1 MRPSY
6 YILAIILTA
15 FTALP
20 VQGKKKQVIEPSYAW
35 KVMPPL
41 GLREPATIDTNYIDY
56 SLRSVPSGVSPAY
69 ATTGNL
75 GAEGINMVFFDR
87 EPMSDFFF
95 RDALR
100 AWIPSISTM
109 QFYNTRI
116 PMTLLS
122 YNFGGGKEDS
132 QERLKGIFSGNI
144 NRRAQIGAYLDYIYS
159 KGSYNYQAT
168 KDLTW
173 GASGSYMGDRYEF
186 QGYFNHYNFLNK
198 ENGGITDDRY
208 ITDPAEVQ
216 GGSTNVDAKTIP
228 TNLTS
233 AHSKVV
239 GTELFLNNRY
249 KVGYWHKEQV
259 NDTTVKRTY
268 IPVTSFVWTL
278 RYDETKHLFLNSA
291 PGEATNFFE
300 HTYLDDSGTYDR
312 TTYSAIT
319 NTVGVSLLEGF
330 HKYAKA
336 GLGAY
341 VTHQY
346 RRYHQ
351 TLDTIGGRTIDLAPG
366 LTPYPLESAI
376 PPSVSQNL
384 IWVGA
389 QLTKQKGA
397 ILTYDATAQ
406 IGLAGDVAGDLK
418 IDGRVSTRIPM
429 LRDSVKITAYGRFTN
444 TAPPYLTNHYVSNH
458 FIWSNDF
465 SKERRVRI
473 GGIIDV
479 PRTKSRLNVGVENIK
494 NYIYFNQ
501 ESLPAQSSDN
511 IQVISATLLQNF
523 KYRALHWDNRITFQT
538 STKQEVLPLP
548 KLAIYSNLYLI
559 FKVAKVLDVQFG
571 VDCDYYTKYKGLAY
585 QPATMTFHTQN
596 TTDVGNYPF
605 MNAYLNFKLSKTR
618 FYVMMSHFN
627 QGMFGGDNYF
637 SMPNYP
643 LNPRRFQLGLS
654 VDFAN

>member
-1 MRPSY
+1 M
-6 YILAIILTA
+6 
-15 FTALP
+15 
-20 VQGKKKQVIEPSYAW
+20 QGKKKQVIEPSYAW

-41 GLREPATIDTNYIDY
+41 GLREPATIDTSYIDY
-56 SLRSVPSGVSPAY
+56 SLRSVPSEVSPAY
-69 ATTGNL
+69 ATTGNF
-75 GAEGINMVFFDR
+75 GTEGINMIFFDR
-87 EPMSDFFF
+87 EPMSEFFF

-122 YNFGGGKEDS
+122 YNFGGGKENS

-159 KGSYNYQAT
+159 KGSYNYQAA

-216 GGSTNVDAKTIP
+216 GGSTSVDAKTIP

-268 IPVTSFVWTL
+268 IPVTSFIWTL

-300 HTYLDDSGTYDR
+300 HTYLDNTGTYDR
-312 TTYSAIT
+312 TTYSALT

-366 LTPYPLESAI
+366 LTPYPLEAAI

-429 LRDSVKITAYGRFTN
+429 LRDSVTVTAYGRFTN
-444 TAPPYLTNHYVSNH
+444 TAPPYLINNYVSNH
-458 FIWSNDF
+458 FIWSNNF
-465 SKERRVRI
+465 SKERRVRL

-479 PRTKSRLNVGVENIK
+479 PWTKSRLNVGVENIK

-501 ESLPAQSSDN
+501 ESIPAQSSDN